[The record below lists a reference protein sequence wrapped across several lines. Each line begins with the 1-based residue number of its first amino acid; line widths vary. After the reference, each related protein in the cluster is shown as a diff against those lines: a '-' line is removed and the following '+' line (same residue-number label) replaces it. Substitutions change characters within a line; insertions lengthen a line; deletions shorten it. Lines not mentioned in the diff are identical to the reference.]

1 MRSTEPSHTFWKTH
15 RSLQAFDLLRALI
28 NSFFKV
34 FSRVLGIASV
44 HQSMIAKFMAVH
56 QQRFKA
62 TLVASGELA
71 HEHECCLCLR
81 SQVDFNSWYVPCA
94 DLCPKN
100 MVQWCS
106 GIMWTIHK
114 VHNRGRYTTNPK
126 TMHWFLGKDP
136 LKIKLYQHRPQIAKT
151 IPPTMAHYNGTLQ
164 WHHSLCP
171 HHSTLPWHR
180 AMAPSNG
187 TTSTPQSW
195 SSPSLQ
201 QR

>member
-71 HEHECCLCLR
+71 HEHECRLRLR
-81 SQVDFNSWYVPCA
+81 SQVDWNNSCA
-94 DLCPKN
+94 MCGFLCPKKYGCN
-100 MVQWCS
+100 GAVASSC
-106 GIMWTIHK
+106 
-114 VHNRGRYTTNPK
+114 GRYISYITGVIILQTQKKCTDSSWVAASLRLP
-126 TMHWFLGKDP
+126 
-136 LKIKLYQHRPQIAKT
+136 
-151 IPPTMAHYNGTLQ
+151 IPPKKWGF
-164 WHHSLCP
+164 P
-171 HHSTLPWHR
+171 HFLSPWLR
-180 AMAPSNG
+180 
-187 TTSTPQSW
+187 
-195 SSPSLQ
+195 
-201 QR
+201 